1 MCVCV
6 CIYIYTYI
14 YNNIC
19 RSAQWHSCTREVVLY
34 RLRTNGSPLK
44 LNPMTRAIK
53 IRSKRVQC
61 SRLRGVHMAFLCG
74 FRMLKMF
81 DAAAEARRADTSCG
95 ICDPVTPYDQ
105 LSPLFTVVTTPLV
118 PTLFANGAIQ
128 LPGNIVLA
136 QRHEMNVE
144 LAAAN
149 CVENN
154 VT

>member
-1 MCVCV
+1 
-6 CIYIYTYI
+6 
-14 YNNIC
+14 
-19 RSAQWHSCTREVVLY
+19 
-34 RLRTNGSPLK
+34 
-44 LNPMTRAIK
+44 
-53 IRSKRVQC
+53 
-61 SRLRGVHMAFLCG
+61 
-74 FRMLKMF
+74 MF

-118 PTLFANGAIQ
+118 PTLFADGAIQ

-154 VT
+154 VTQTYKKPLNCLAHLFLSNVKASEN